1 MDQQEREAEAAAS
14 GRGGHRGGEIRANA
28 RLKGTGARGQRRGET
43 FSSGPD
49 SESEEEDMDEE
60 GTDSESHRAPS
71 RNPQRHAS
79 KRPRSHAD
87 TTDSSD

>member
-1 MDQQEREAEAAAS
+1 MQPMLIGKREKLKQHQVVGGNIKGERVEQMQGDS
-14 GRGGHRGGEIRANA
+14 GVGRPSQVAH
-28 RLKGTGARGQRRGET
+28 
-43 FSSGPD
+43 

-60 GTDSESHRAPS
+60 GTDSESHRAPR